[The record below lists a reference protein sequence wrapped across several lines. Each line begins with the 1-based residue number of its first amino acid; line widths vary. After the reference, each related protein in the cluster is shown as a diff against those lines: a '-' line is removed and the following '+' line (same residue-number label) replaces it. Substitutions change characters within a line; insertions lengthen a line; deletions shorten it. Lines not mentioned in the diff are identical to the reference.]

1 MILVCPCELLHT
13 QKRCLASYSMDTQ
26 KRKSRLGLRNHS
38 GLISMEIYVTEEME
52 EIEATREGKAKAFKP
67 F

>member
-1 MILVCPCELLHT
+1 
-13 QKRCLASYSMDTQ
+13 
-26 KRKSRLGLRNHS
+26 
-38 GLISMEIYVTEEME
+38 MEVYVTEEME